1 MNANR
6 FDVQVAAALLEE
18 TVDLHRLGVGV
29 DGDVL
34 WAVL

>member
-1 MNANR
+1 MCR
-6 FDVQVAAALLEE
+6 SLLEE